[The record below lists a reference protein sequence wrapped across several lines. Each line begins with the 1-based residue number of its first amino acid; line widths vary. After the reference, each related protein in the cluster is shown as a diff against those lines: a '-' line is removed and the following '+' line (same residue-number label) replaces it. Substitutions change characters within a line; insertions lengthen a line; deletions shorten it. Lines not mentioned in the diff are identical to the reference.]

1 MSDHRLGAVTSSK
14 VVSGNSRLSHERT
27 GLVRRWEVSVRTW
40 REDSNSEEREE
51 IQVFLGA

>member
-1 MSDHRLGAVTSSK
+1 MCDHRLGAVTSSE
-14 VVSGNSRLSHERT
+14 VVSRNLRLSHERT

>member
-1 MSDHRLGAVTSSK
+1 MCDHRLPALTSSEE
-14 VVSGNSRLSHERT
+14 VSGNLRLSQERT